1 MTRYLADTHIAIW
14 LLDAPEKLNEAQR
27 RVLASDTQV
36 FLSMAS
42 MWEMA
47 IKASLG
53 KLNPPL
59 LMAETFRENGFDI
72 LQIQQPHVELLKVMP
87 FIDDHRDPFDRMLIA
102 QSMVEGLTLLSSDRR
117 FTEYQVS
124 VV

>member
-14 LLDAPEKLNEAQR
+14 LLDAPEKLNEAQQ

-53 KLNPPL
+53 RLNP
-59 LMAETFRENGFDI
+59 R
-72 LQIQQPHVELLKVMP
+72 
-87 FIDDHRDPFDRMLIA
+87 
-102 QSMVEGLTLLSSDRR
+102 S
-117 FTEYQVS
+117 
-124 VV
+124 

>member
-53 KLNPPL
+53 KLAPPL

-72 LQIQQPHVELLKVMP
+72 LEIQQPHVELLKAMP